1 MNIILVSNTM
11 AKAKTLTVWHIV
23 GVLLAVALVSVLVT
37 MLLIVPQGEGQ
48 QQGVKRLLSSPLN
61 LGANFPQK
69 HLDAMA
75 IQLGEIQARM
85 MQLDA
90 QSKRLSTLAGE
101 NPAKNTNQKSHTQLP
116 PPNTG
121 GPQVNAT
128 PFTQETLQQQ
138 IDILSRALDEKT
150 EYLSALEVKL
160 INKSM
165 EKSMIPDYTP
175 LDGAYNSSSFGWRVD
190 PFSGHSAFHEG
201 LDFPAN
207 TGTPIYA
214 AAGGVVTTAE
224 QTAAYGKLVK
234 IDHGDGFETR
244 YAHASKIVVKV
255 GEVVKKGQV
264 VALVGSTGRSTGP
277 HLHFEVRR
285 AGAPLDPRKFLAS
298 Q

>member
-1 MNIILVSNTM
+1 LNIILVSNTM
-11 AKAKTLTVWHIV
+11 AKAKTLTLWHIV
-23 GVLLAVALVSVLVT
+23 GLLLAVIFLSVVITL
-37 MLLIVPQGEGQ
+37 LLIVPHGGDT

-61 LGANFPQK
+61 LGAHFPQK

-75 IQLGEIQARM
+75 IQLGEIQARV

-90 QSKRLSTLAGE
+90 QSRRLSKLAGE
-101 NPAKNTNQKSHTQLP
+101 KGEKIELNTSKQALPA
-116 PPNTG
+116 PNTG
-121 GPQVNAT
+121 GPQVNAR
-128 PFTQETLQQQ
+128 PFTKESLQQQ
-138 IDILSRALDEKT
+138 IDILSRELDEKT
-150 EYLSALEVKL
+150 TYLSELEVKL
-160 INKSM
+160 IDKSM
-165 EKSMIPDYTP
+165 ERSMIPDYTP

-190 PFSGHSAFHEG
+190 PFTGHSAFHEG
-201 LDFPAN
+201 LDFTAN

-224 QTAAYGKLVK
+224 HTSAYGKLVK

-244 YAHASKIVVKV
+244 YAHASKIMVKV

-264 VALVGSTGRSTGP
+264 LALVGSTGRSTGP

>member
-1 MNIILVSNTM
+1 M
-11 AKAKTLTVWHIV
+11 AKPRSFTTWQIV
-23 GVLLAVALVSVLVT
+23 LCVLAMVLLVVFITV
-37 MLLIVPQGEGQ
+37 LLIVPQGEGE
-48 QQGVKRLLSSPLN
+48 QQGVKRLLRSPLN
-61 LGANFPQK
+61 LGLHSPQK

-90 QSKRLSTLAGE
+90 QSKRLSKLAGE
-101 NPAKNTNQKSHTQLP
+101 KNAPQQETQPQVELP

-121 GPQVNAT
+121 GPQVNAE
-128 PFTQETLQQQ
+128 PLTQEKLQAQ

-150 EYLSALEVKL
+150 AYLSGLEIKL
-160 INKSM
+160 IDKSM
-165 EKSMIPDYTP
+165 EKSMIPDTMP

-190 PFSGHSAFHEG
+190 PFTGHSAFHEG
-201 LDFPAN
+201 LDFTAN
-207 TGTPIYA
+207 VGTPIFA
-214 AAGGVVTTAE
+214 AAGGVVTSAE
-224 QTAAYGKLVK
+224 VSAAYGKLVK

-244 YAHASKIVVKV
+244 YAHASKLMVKP
-255 GEVVKKGQV
+255 GEVVKKGQI

-285 AGAPLDPRKFLAS
+285 DGAPLDPRKFLAS